1 MTCCHWPVSPPLI
14 GHTPPILASHWPKSD
29 DLQLLPWISHEL
41 LFMISDN
48 MVSDEAMTVSGL
60 IVIASSQLSVTLP
73 DIIKI

>member
-1 MTCCHWPVSPPLI
+1 MSPPLI

-29 DLQLLPWISHEL
+29 ALQLLPWISHEL

-60 IVIASSQLSVTLP
+60 MIVIASSQLSVTLP